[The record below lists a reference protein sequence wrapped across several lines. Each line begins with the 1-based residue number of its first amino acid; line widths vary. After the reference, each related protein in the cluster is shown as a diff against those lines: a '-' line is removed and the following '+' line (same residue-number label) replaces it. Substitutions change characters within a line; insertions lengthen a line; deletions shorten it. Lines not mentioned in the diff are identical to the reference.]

1 MTVNHSRCLRVAV
14 ICGEDLLSS
23 QQQIRQAAS
32 SADAI
37 ELRLDYW
44 KTLEIDAISR
54 LRREIT
60 LPVIFTLRKHSQG
73 GRCHLP
79 EHERLSLI
87 LELGKC
93 QPEYMDLEYDVPPEW
108 LDTFRR
114 QFSQIEIIGSW
125 HNFHETPEDLEG
137 LWRSLRNPQ
146 FDILKIAT
154 FARNI
159 CDTLRLLIFLKSIS
173 REHRATLIA
182 MGEDGQISR
191 ILAPVAGS
199 CFTYGYAGHDQETAP
214 GQLSLST
221 LTDIYRLPKLNQ
233 DTAIYA
239 LIGDPVSQSPGHR
252 VHNGVFEL
260 LGKNAVYVKCRVPPE
275 QLNQAMLLFRRLPFL
290 GFSVTIPHKES
301 IVTWVNDLFAEAA
314 DLRIVN
320 TIKRENTHYQGFN
333 TDAPGCVSVL
343 EEISSLKKQR
353 CLILGAG
360 GSAKAIAYSLLEKNA
375 LVTLCNRTLARALSF
390 TEKFGGKSIDFDA
403 LFTSNEFPY
412 DIIINTLPA
421 TAFAEQCFGWKI
433 PLTDN
438 GIAMDIVLKPLETAF
453 IQNAKAAGW
462 RCITGDALFSAQALG
477 QLKIWFNSDMPSAV
491 LQLLSEVK
499 RYCRMSYTQND

>member
-1 MTVNHSRCLRVAV
+1 MTANHSRCLRVAV
-14 ICGEDLLSS
+14 ISGEDLLSS
-23 QQQIRQAAS
+23 QQQVKQAITS
-32 SADAI
+32 TDAI

-44 KTLEIDAISR
+44 KTLEISAISR

-60 LPVIFTLRKHSQG
+60 LPVIFTLRKHSEG
-73 GRCHLP
+73 GRCQLSEP
-79 EHERLSLI
+79 ARLSLI
-87 LELGKC
+87 LELGKL
-93 QPEYMDLEYDVPPEW
+93 QPEYMDLEHDVPTEW
-108 LDTFRR
+108 LDKFRR
-114 QFSQIEIIGSW
+114 QFPQIEIIGSY
-125 HNFHETPEDLEG
+125 HNFHETPTDLEG
-137 LWRSLRNPQ
+137 LWRSLQHPQ

-154 FARNI
+154 LAQNI

-199 CFTYGYAGHDQETAP
+199 CFTYGYVANDTASAP

-221 LTDIYRLPKLNQ
+221 LTDIYRLPELNQ
-233 DTAIYA
+233 DTGIYA
-239 LIGDPVSQSPGHR
+239 LIGDPVSQSPGHL
-252 VHNGVFEL
+252 VHNRAFAL

-275 QLNQAMLLFRRLPFL
+275 QLHLAMPLFRQLPFL

-301 IVTWVNDLFAEAA
+301 IVTSVDDLFAEAA

-360 GSAKAIAYSLLEKNA
+360 GSAKAIAYSLLKKNA
-375 LVTLCNRTLARALSF
+375 LVTLCNRTLARATGF
-390 TEKFGGKSIDFDA
+390 TEKFGGKSIDFNA
-403 LFTSNEFPY
+403 LFTSAEFPY
-412 DIIINTLPA
+412 DIIINTLPGA
-421 TAFAEQCFGWKI
+421 AFAQQCFAWKI
-433 PLTDN
+433 PPTNN

-453 IQNAKAAGW
+453 IQAAKAAGW

-477 QLKIWFNSDMPSAV
+477 QLKIWFNSDMPLSV
-491 LQLLSEVK
+491 LQLLSQV
-499 RYCRMSYTQND
+499 RLL